1 MSVHHLA
8 RTRSLYC
15 PSRRVPKSSDLSL
28 TAMQACS
35 GWCPPPTYRLL
46 NAPSDLHRPLR
57 RAKCTTIPNGVCFQ
71 YLFLTTSPIHLHLY
85 ISRWESPPYTSTQ
98 FSVPD
103 NWKSGRIWVRIFSP
117 ALSPLVPGCIP
128 ADVLR
133 ARTRASFLV
142 GFQGRR
148 DCNFTTTSG
157 VNSCLDGGCNGGL
170 QCDPHTGT
178 VRLSPT
184 IFTYTQTHTSSLS
197 PLPFPGR
204 LAGCTARDGGGMDT
218 PKQQQSRLLRW
229 CAHVLFTNSPSPH
242 PKTSGLNGGHVRSVR
257 GGWV

>member
-15 PSRRVPKSSDLSL
+15 PSRRVPRSSDLSL

-35 GWCPPPTYRLL
+35 GWCPPPTHRLL

-57 RAKCTTIPNGVCFQ
+57 RTKCTTIPNGVCFQ

-197 PLPFPGR
+197 PLPSLSPFLSLGALQGVPPATVAEWTLQSNNSQDFYDG
-204 LAGCTARDGGGMDT
+204 ARMSFL
-218 PKQQQSRLLRW
+218 PIPHLLIRKR
-229 CAHVLFTNSPSPH
+229 PD
-242 PKTSGLNGGHVRSVR
+242 
-257 GGWV
+257 